1 MEGQYGSGALYEDQQ
16 GWGRV
21 TVKLTIEQK
30 QLDALLGRVTKAVE
44 GRNTI
49 PILSNVLLVAD
60 GNTITAIATD
70 LDVEVSST
78 AEAHV
83 EQSGSTT
90 VQAGT
95 LQSIVKKLSK
105 GKLVTL
111 EYDAGTLKV
120 SSGRSN
126 LTLSSLPV
134 EDFPRVANDEYK
146 ATFNAEQHEIKRMLD
161 LTEPSMSNEGTRY
174 YLQGVYLHSHEGT
187 ARAVSTD
194 GHRLALVES
203 AIEAVFPSVILPRK
217 TVGLVKGLLD
227 EGSVTVSASDTKVRF
242 DFGHSVVVSKVI
254 DGTYSD
260 YSRIIPTSWE
270 TEVTVD
276 ANDVKQAAAL
286 VSEVSGDRI
295 RAVKVAV
302 GADMV
307 TLTVRSGIDVGVEE
321 VDAVVSGDAVEVG
334 VNSKY
339 LAEILKACNGDN
351 AVMRFRGSGD
361 AIVVKPEEDD
371 KALFLVMPVRI

>member
-1 MEGQYGSGALYEDQQ
+1 M
-16 GWGRV
+16 
-21 TVKLTIEQK
+21 KLTIEQNH
-30 QLDALLGRVTKAVE
+30 LAALLSRVSKAVE
-44 GRNTI
+44 SRNSI
-49 PILSNVLLVAD
+49 PILSNVLLVAE
-60 GNTITAIATD
+60 GVTLKAIATD
-70 LDVEVSST
+70 LDVEVAST
-78 AEAHV
+78 SEARV

-90 VQAGT
+90 VQAST
-95 LQSIVKKLSK
+95 LQSIVNKLSK
-105 GKLVTL
+105 GKLVAL

-126 LTLSSLPV
+126 LTLSSLTV
-134 EDFPRVANDEYK
+134 EDFPRVANDEYA
-146 ATFNAEQHEIKRMLD
+146 ATFNAEQSELKRMFE
-161 LTEPSMSNEGTRY
+161 LTEPSMSTEETRY
-174 YLQGVYLHSHEGT
+174 YLNGVYLHSHEGN

-194 GHRLALVES
+194 GHRLALVDS
-203 AIEAVFPSVILPRK
+203 AIAAAFPPVIVPRK
-217 TVGLVKGLLD
+217 TVGLVKVLLD
-227 EGSVTVSASDTKVRF
+227 EGDSTVSASATKVRF
-242 DFGHSVVVSKVI
+242 DLGHTVVVSKVV
-254 DGTYSD
+254 DGTYPD
-260 YSRIIPTSWE
+260 YSRIIPSGWE
-270 TEVTVD
+270 TEVTVN

-295 RAVKVAV
+295 RAVKVNV
-302 GADMV
+302 GTDMV

-371 KALFLVMPVRI
+371 KSLFLVMPLRI

>member
-1 MEGQYGSGALYEDQQ
+1 MEDQYGSGSLYENQQ

-21 TVKLTIEQK
+21 TVKLTIEQN

-44 GRNTI
+44 SRNTI

-70 LDVEVSST
+70 LDVEVAST
-78 AEAHV
+78 AEAQV

-134 EDFPRVANDEYK
+134 KDFPRVANDDYK
-146 ATFNAEQHEIKRMLD
+146 ATFNAEQPEIKRMLD
-161 LTEPSMSNEGTRY
+161 LTEPSMSNEETRY

-194 GHRLALVES
+194 GHRLALVDS

-217 TVGLVKGLLD
+217 TVGLVKWLLD

-254 DGTYSD
+254 DGTYPD
-260 YSRIIPTSWE
+260 YSRIIPTGWE
-270 TEVTVD
+270 TEVTVN

-302 GADMV
+302 GTDVV

-321 VDAVVSGDAVEVG
+321 VDAVVTGDSVEVG

-371 KALFLVMPVRI
+371 KALFLVMPMRV

>member
-1 MEGQYGSGALYEDQQ
+1 M
-16 GWGRV
+16 
-21 TVKLTIEQK
+21 KLTIEQN
-30 QLDALLGRVTKAVE
+30 QLDALLSRVTKAVE
-44 GRNTI
+44 SRNTI
-49 PILSNVLLVAD
+49 PILSNVLLVANGD
-60 GNTITAIATD
+60 TITAIATD
-70 LDVEVSST
+70 LDVEVAST
-78 AEAHV
+78 AEARV
-83 EQSGSTT
+83 DKAGSTT

-126 LTLSSLPV
+126 LTLASLPV
-134 EDFPRVANDEYK
+134 DDFPRFANDEYA
-146 ATFNAEQHEIKRMLD
+146 ATFNAEQADLKRMFE
-161 LTEPSMSNEGTRY
+161 LTEPSMSTEETRY
-174 YLQGVYLHSHEGT
+174 YLKGVYLHSHEGN

-194 GHRLALVES
+194 GHRLGLVDS
-203 AIEAVFPSVILPRK
+203 AIEAEFPSVIIPRK

-227 EGSVTVSASDTKVRF
+227 DGNATVSASTTKVRF

-254 DGTYSD
+254 DGTYPD
-260 YSRIIPTSWE
+260 YSRIIPSGWE
-270 TEVTVD
+270 TEVTVN
-276 ANDVKQAAAL
+276 ANDVRQAAAL
-286 VSEVSGDRI
+286 VSEVSGEKV
-295 RAVKVAV
+295 RAVKVTV

-351 AVMRFRGSGD
+351 AVMRFRGTGD
-361 AIVVKPEEDD
+361 PIVVKPEEDD
-371 KALFLVMPVRI
+371 NALFLVMPFRI

>member
-1 MEGQYGSGALYEDQQ
+1 M
-16 GWGRV
+16 
-21 TVKLTIEQK
+21 KLTIEQNH
-30 QLDALLGRVTKAVE
+30 LAALLSRVTKAVE
-44 GRNTI
+44 SRNSI
-49 PILSNVLLVAD
+49 PILSNVLLIAD
-60 GNTITAIATD
+60 GSTLKAIATD
-70 LDVEVSST
+70 LDVEVAST
-78 AEAHV
+78 AEAQV
-83 EQSGSTT
+83 DQAGSTT

-95 LQSIVKKLSK
+95 LQSIVNKLSK

-134 EDFPRVANDEYK
+134 EDFPRVANDEYA
-146 ATFNAEQHEIKRMLD
+146 ATFNAEQSELKRMFE
-161 LTEPSMSNEGTRY
+161 LTEPSMSTEETRY
-174 YLQGVYLHSHEGT
+174 YLNGVYLHSHDGV
-187 ARAVSTD
+187 ARSVSTD
-194 GHRLALVES
+194 GHRLALVDS
-203 AIEAVFPSVILPRK
+203 GINADFPPVIIPRK

-227 EGSVTVSASDTKVRF
+227 EGNVTVSASETKVRF

-254 DGTYSD
+254 DGTYPD
-260 YSRIIPTSWE
+260 YSRIIPTGWD
-270 TEVTVD
+270 TEVTVN

-295 RAVKVAV
+295 RAVKVSV
-302 GADMV
+302 SGFTV

-321 VDAVVSGDAVEVG
+321 VDAVVSGDEVEVG

-371 KALFLVMPVRI
+371 KALFLVMPMRV

>member
-1 MEGQYGSGALYEDQQ
+1 M
-16 GWGRV
+16 
-21 TVKLTIEQK
+21 KLTIEQNH
-30 QLDALLGRVTKAVE
+30 LAALLSRVTKAVE
-44 GRNTI
+44 NRNTI
-49 PILSNVLLVAD
+49 QILSNVLLVAE
-60 GNTITAIATD
+60 GNTLKAIATD
-70 LDVEVSST
+70 LDVEVAST
-78 AEAHV
+78 AEARV
-83 EQSGSTT
+83 EQPGSTT

-95 LQSIVKKLSK
+95 LQSIVNKLSK
-105 GKLVTL
+105 GKLVSL

-146 ATFNAEQHEIKRMLD
+146 ATFNAEQPEIKRMLD
-161 LTEPSMSNEGTRY
+161 LTEPSISNEETRY

-194 GHRLALVES
+194 GHRLALVDS
-203 AIEAVFPSVILPRK
+203 AVEAVFPSVILPRK

-254 DGTYSD
+254 DGTYPD
-260 YSRIIPTSWE
+260 YSRIIPTGWE
-270 TEVTVD
+270 TEVTVN

-321 VDAVVSGDAVEVG
+321 VDASVDGPSVECG

-371 KALFLVMPVRI
+371 KSLFLVMPLRI